1 MTIFLLKLTLCWG
14 FFALL
19 YALLLRHETF
29 FRANRAYLLGTAV
42 LGILLA
48 ALPGEQMPVPLVNVS
63 VIALPEFTV
72 GIQQVEAATSNWQD
86 IDFLWVAYWA
96 GFALMAARVLWG
108 LLKIVQMAIRGQSER
123 LEDGCLLVQTAEAK
137 VPFSFFKWVFVPA
150 GSTDFSPSGLV
161 PFTAL
166 IGLSSGVNASIPNG
180 LKSIPPTELMLA
192 HERAHAH
199 GWHSADVLF
208 AEALCIAFWFHPLA
222 HWYRRELRAVHE
234 YLADAEASRL
244 SDRKQYGLL
253 LIGQSQFG
261 MPIAFSNHFFQ
272 SPLKQRL
279 VMLTKKTSAPFRA
292 VKFGLVAPLALL
304 FAMLFRQVPAL
315 AQVVDE
321 KHLAFVRELESQNWL
336 QTDTVITFD
345 PNTYQESV
353 KIVSNSAAPEAD
365 ESGKLVY
372 RYAEIQP
379 QFPGG
384 VEAMYQ
390 FLISN
395 LKYPELAKQ
404 NKVEGTVMVYFV
416 VDEAGNVLHP
426 IGKYYNEASRP
437 LIQEAERVVKSM
449 PKWIPAQHKGKP
461 VRCSMT
467 LPVKF
472 SLPNSAAKSTTVD
485 PEFPGGIEALTKFLS
500 ENTKYPV
507 TAKTAGAEGMVIVKF
522 TVKEDGSLSEV
533 KHANLDKPLH
543 QDLVAEAIRVVKS
556 MPKWKPGLKDGKIVK
571 TEFGLPMTF
580 KL

>member
-1 MTIFLLKLTLCWG
+1 
-14 FFALL
+14 
-19 YALLLRHETF
+19 
-29 FRANRAYLLGTAV
+29 
-42 LGILLA
+42 
-48 ALPGEQMPVPLVNVS
+48 
-63 VIALPEFTV
+63 
-72 GIQQVEAATSNWQD
+72 
-86 IDFLWVAYWA
+86 
-96 GFALMAARVLWG
+96 
-108 LLKIVQMAIRGQSER
+108 
-123 LEDGCLLVQTAEAK
+123 
-137 VPFSFFKWVFVPA
+137 
-150 GSTDFSPSGLV
+150 
-161 PFTAL
+161 
-166 IGLSSGVNASIPNG
+166 
-180 LKSIPPTELMLA
+180 
-192 HERAHAH
+192 
-199 GWHSADVLF
+199 
-208 AEALCIAFWFHPLA
+208 
-222 HWYRRELRAVHE
+222 
-234 YLADAEASRL
+234 
-244 SDRKQYGLL
+244 
-253 LIGQSQFG
+253 
-261 MPIAFSNHFFQ
+261 
-272 SPLKQRL
+272 
-279 VMLTKKTSAPFRA
+279 MLTKKTSAPFRA

-304 FAMLFRQVPAL
+304 FAMLFRQAPAL